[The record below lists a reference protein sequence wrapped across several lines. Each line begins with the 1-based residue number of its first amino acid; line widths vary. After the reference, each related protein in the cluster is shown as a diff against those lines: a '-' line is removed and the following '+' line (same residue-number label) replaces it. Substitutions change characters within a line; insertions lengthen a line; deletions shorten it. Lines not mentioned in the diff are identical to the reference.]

1 MGNAMANSICIFEDV
16 HYSQLLPLVYFRPV
30 YNLRCG
36 ILSLKAKLFRAYPKA
51 TFSIHC
57 RAYLADYMKVRNP
70 GIRVNEISGDE
81 CLFINGRV
89 IADAEFSKKVPLH
102 EKSDVVYVYK
112 NQVVA
117 ARVSGRNLTKLRKN
131 IGSLLSLSD
140 FDGIPQ
146 KDINVDLISYSWN
159 LIQNNKTQLMKDY
172 ALLVGAKKK
181 TGNKG
186 KVYKGAYLLN
196 EKDIFIDDGAII
208 KPGVVLD
215 AEGGPIFIGKNVK
228 IFPHATII
236 GPAYIGDGSLVKI
249 GAQIY
254 SDTTIGPICKVG
266 GEIESSIIH
275 GYTNKQHDGFLGHS
289 YVGAWVNLGAGT
301 TVSDLKNNYH
311 SVRVTVGGEQFDTG
325 LQFVGPTLGDHAKT
339 AINSMFNTGTVIGV
353 SSNIFGDGFPP
364 KYVPS
369 FSWGAAGETF
379 TTYNIDRAID
389 VARRVMLRRNIVLTP
404 AEDKL
409 FRKIFDLTS
418 EERRLRG
425 MPT

>member
-1 MGNAMANSICIFEDV
+1 MANFVCIFEDV

-36 ILSLKAKLFRAYPKA
+36 ILSLKEKLFSAYPKA
-51 TFSIHC
+51 EFSIHC
-57 RAYLADYMKVRNP
+57 RTYLADYMKVKNP
-70 GIRVNEISGDE
+70 GVRVNEISGDE

-89 IADAEFSKKVPLH
+89 IADEEFSKKIPLN
-102 EKSDVVYVYK
+102 EKNDIVYVYK

-117 ARVSGRNLTKLRKN
+117 ARVSGKNLAKLKKH

-140 FDGIPQ
+140 FDGISQ
-146 KDINVDLISYSWN
+146 KDVNVDLISYSWD
-159 LIQNNKTQLMKDY
+159 LIQNNRRQLVKDF

-181 TGNKG
+181 SGKKEKIDKG
-186 KVYKGAYLLN
+186 VYLLN
-196 EKDIFIDDGAII
+196 EKNIFIDDGVTM
-208 KPGVVLD
+208 KPGTVLD
-215 AEGGPIFIGKNVK
+215 AEGGPIFIGKNVQ

-236 GPAYIGDGSLVKI
+236 GPAYIGEHSLVKT

-254 SDTTIGPICKVG
+254 SGTTIGPICKVG

-275 GYTNKQHDGFLGHS
+275 GYSNKQHHGFLGHS
-289 YVGAWVNLGAGT
+289 YVGAWANLGAGT

-311 SVRVTVGGEQFDTG
+311 SVKVTVGGEQVDTG
-325 LQFVGPTLGDHAKT
+325 LQFVGLTLGDHAKT
-339 AINSMFNTGTVIGV
+339 AINSMFNTGTVVGV

-389 VARRVMLRRNIVLTP
+389 VARRVMLRRNIVLTQS
-404 AEDKL
+404 EDKL
-409 FRKIFDLTS
+409 FRKIFDLTG

-425 MPT
+425 MPL